1 MGVLVPLLQFKP
13 SNYCFGGAESGN
25 IFLKPNV
32 RALTVSQVPRDDSMG
47 LNLSGS
53 RSNTTERRESSRFPL
68 REDLKYRLVHS
79 KNQAISGAGTTLNIG
94 SGGIL
99 FTTEEMLPIG
109 RTVELSVNWP
119 ARLDGTC
126 PLKFVAV
133 GRVIR
138 SEPHK
143 AAVRIERYQFKTRGA
158 GGHPP
163 VTATANA

>member
-1 MGVLVPLLQFKP
+1 MGSYLP
-13 SNYCFGGAESGN
+13 
-25 IFLKPNV
+25 
-32 RALTVSQVPRDDSMG
+32 
-47 LNLSGS
+47 GS
-53 RSNTTERRESSRFPL
+53 RSNHTDRRESSRFPL
-68 REDLKYRLVHS
+68 REDLKYRLIHT
-79 KNQAISGAGTTLNIG
+79 KNQIISGAGTTLNIG

-99 FTTEEMLPIG
+99 FTTEEMLPVG

-138 SEPHK
+138 SEANR

-158 GGHPP
+158 GGRLSVAAAAH
-163 VTATANA
+163 A